1 MGQPRSWAAASNLSA
16 WGAVVPSIRWSQWM
30 VEGTAVVGS
39 PEEMNCSTA
48 ICAVASCIAT
58 RSAQDHTTSQRPRAG
73 DATTPAGAGRSQQA
87 GGAAARGAPGRRR
100 R

>member
-1 MGQPRSWAAASNLSA
+1 
-16 WGAVVPSIRWSQWM
+16 M

-58 RSAQDHTTSQRPRAG
+58 RSVRAHAWQRMSEN
-73 DATTPAGAGRSQQA
+73 RSPVVM
-87 GGAAARGAPGRRR
+87 GCCAPPLG
-100 R
+100 